1 MNARAQLWFLN
12 RWLGHLPCLHIQ
24 KDGQTSLLFT
34 ITDYPNPKMRAQCLL
49 CMESLTSEEAEELYR
64 LLVAVE

>member
-24 KDGQTSLLFT
+24 KDGQTSFLFT
-34 ITDYPNPKMRAQCLL
+34 IPNPKMRAQCLL